1 MAKVFENVNEV
12 ATVRQD
18 NVKAIFN
25 KDAALMAL
33 KSTPVKTRVSTK
45 GENTMAA
52 DIIECFKVAN
62 QPLSTQQA
70 MAMYAAAKGIELTK
84 EVKHSLSST
93 IWVLSDRNS
102 KRKSPATLN
111 FDKTTGVYTLAA

>member
-102 KRKSPATLN
+102 KRKSPATLK